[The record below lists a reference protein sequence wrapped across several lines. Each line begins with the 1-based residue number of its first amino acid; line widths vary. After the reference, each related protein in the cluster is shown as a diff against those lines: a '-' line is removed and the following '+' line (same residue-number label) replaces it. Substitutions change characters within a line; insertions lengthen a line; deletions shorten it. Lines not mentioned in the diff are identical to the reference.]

1 MVVKKGVSLRLENLG
16 QFNPLTEN
24 QAEAQRFW
32 NKNEN
37 LLLNGS
43 AGTGKT
49 YMAIHFAL
57 EEILDKETDY
67 KFLKIVRSVVPTRD
81 SGFLPGTKEEKE
93 DPYNKPYSGIFHEL
107 FNDKDAY
114 KKMTDSGLVE
124 FESTSHIRGVT
135 WNNCIIVVDEMQN
148 LNFHELDSV
157 ITRIGKNCRIIFCG
171 DYYQSDFRYQDEKD
185 GIIKFINIIEQ
196 LKGFSTVTF
205 TWSDIIRSGV
215 VRDYIMT
222 KEVLKRNG
230 KI

>member
-1 MVVKKGVSLRLENLG
+1 MPRKGVNVKLENLG
-16 QFNPLTEN
+16 SFEPITEA
-24 QAEAQRFW
+24 QAEAQRAW
-32 NKNEN
+32 VSGEN

-57 EEILDKETDY
+57 EEVLDKETDY
-67 KFLKIVRSVVPTRD
+67 NHLKIVRSVVPTRD

-93 DPYNKPYSGIFHEL
+93 DPYNKPYSGIFDEL
-107 FNDKDAY
+107 FRDKEAY
-114 KKMTDSGLVE
+114 KKMTDAGIVG

-135 WNNCIIVVDEMQN
+135 WNNSIIIVDEMQN

-157 ITRIGKNCRIIFCG
+157 ITRIGKNCKIIFCG
-171 DYYQSDFRYQDEKD
+171 DYYQSDFKYENERG
-185 GIIKFINIIEQ
+185 GILDFINIIEQ

-205 TWSDIIRSGV
+205 TWKDIVRSGI

-222 KEVLKRNG
+222 KEMLKKNG
-230 KI
+230 EI